1 MKGYFVTGTDTDAGK
16 TVLSAL
22 LCMAL
27 GADYFKPFQT
37 GNSGQP
43 GGDSDT
49 ATVARLA
56 ALEPSRLHPPA
67 VVLPEPLSPAQA
79 AARAGL
85 TLDIA
90 DIRLPDTTRPLVV
103 EGAGGA
109 LVPIA
114 PGQDMAALMARL
126 GLPVVLAAR
135 SGLGTVNH
143 TLLTLEALR
152 LRGLEVAGVAL
163 LGPPNP
169 ENRRDIEQLGRVP
182 VIIEIPRLD
191 PLDHASLKALLPGLT
206 LPGEPKDETARVLQ
220 WDKRNVWHPFTQ
232 AKTAPQPIHLT
243 RASGADLCAADG
255 RRFVD
260 LVSSWWVCAHG
271 HAHPAVAAAV
281 ARQAATLEQALFAEF
296 THEPAARLAHRLAEL
311 LPGDLNRVFY
321 SDNGSTAVEAALK
334 MAHQY
339 WRNQGRLERT
349 RIAAFHGAYHGD
361 TVGAMSVGR
370 TSGFFDHFEPLTF
383 SVDFL
388 PYPSTWLADPD
399 ARDTLGKTLAVLENY
414 FSVHA
419 GTVAA
424 VILEP
429 LVQGASGMRMAEPA
443 FVKAVADLARKAG
456 ALVIFDEVM
465 TGFGRTGSM
474 FACQQA
480 QAQPDIVCLA
490 KGLTAGFLPM
500 AATVA
505 SDAVYEGFLGDTFHR
520 ALAHGHSFTANPLG
534 CAAALAG
541 LELFERE
548 DTLGRIARQEAVHRE
563 RLEALL
569 GHPRLRRQR
578 FRGCIGAVDVTG
590 HGQGYDVETG
600 RKLKAYFMER
610 GFFVRPMG
618 DVFYFL
624 PPSCV
629 TPRQLHDA
637 YDLLPPALEA
647 CC

>member
-27 GADYFKPFQT
+27 EADYFKPFQT
-37 GNSGQP
+37 GQSGQP
-43 GGDSDT
+43 GVDSDT

-56 ALEPSRLHPPA
+56 NLGPDRLHPPA
-67 VVLPEPLSPAQA
+67 VNLPDPLSPAQA
-79 AARAGL
+79 AARAGI

-90 DIRLPDTTRPLVV
+90 AVALPETPRPLVV

-126 GLPVVLAAR
+126 GLPVIVAAR

-163 LGPPNP
+163 SGPPNP
-169 ENRRDIEQLGRVP
+169 ENRRDIERLGNVP
-182 VIIEIPRLD
+182 VIVEIPRLD
-191 PLDHASLKALLPGLT
+191 PLDHDSLKALLPALA
-206 LPGEPKDETARVLQ
+206 LPGAASDVTSDVIR
-220 WDKRNVWHPFTQ
+220 WDREHVWHPFTQ
-232 AKTAPQPIHLT
+232 AKTAPVPIHLS
-243 RASGADLCAADG
+243 RASGADLVAADG

-271 HAHPAVAAAV
+271 HAHPEVARAV

-311 LPGDLNRVFY
+311 LPGDLERVFY
-321 SDNGSTAVEAALK
+321 SDNGSTAVEVALK

-349 RIAAFHGAYHGD
+349 RIAAFEGAYHGD

-370 TSGFFDHFEPLTF
+370 TSGFFTHFEPLTF
-383 SVDFL
+383 GVDFL
-388 PYPSTWLADPD
+388 PYPSTWIADPEGD
-399 ARDTLGKTLAVLENY
+399 RKLAQALAVLENY
-414 FSVHA
+414 FSVHH

-429 LVQGASGMRMAEPA
+429 LVQGASGMRMAPPA
-443 FVKAVADLARKAG
+443 FVKAVAEMARKAG
-456 ALVIFDEVM
+456 ALVILDEVM
-465 TGFGRTGSM
+465 TGFGRTGTM
-474 FACQQA
+474 FACEQA

-505 SDAVYEGFLGDTFHR
+505 SNAVYEGFLGETFHR

-541 LELFERE
+541 LELFGRE
-548 DTLGRIARQEAVHRE
+548 DTLGRIARQQAVHRE
-563 RLEALL
+563 RLEDLLEHPKLVRHRAL
-569 GHPRLRRQR
+569 
-578 FRGCIGAVDVTG
+578 GCIGAVDVTG
-590 HGQGYDVETG
+590 RGEGYDVDTG
-600 RKLKAYFMER
+600 RRLKAFYMER

-624 PPSCV
+624 PPSSV
-629 TPRQLHDA
+629 TPQQLHDA
-637 YDLLPPALEA
+637 YDLLPQALEQ
-647 CC
+647 CL